1 MTYLHESAGKLVLRI
16 VLGITILLHGIH
28 KLTGG
33 VDWLDG
39 MLANEGLP
47 AFFKYG
53 VYVGE
58 VIAPLLVIAGWYSRI
73 GAWLIAVNML
83 FAFGLAHG
91 GQLFAIDPQSGG
103 LALEKQYMFFFAAIA
118 LGLIGPGRYAFNQK

>member
-1 MTYLHESAGKLVLRI
+1 MTHLHESAGKLILRI
-16 VLGITILLHGIH
+16 VLGVTILLHGIH
-28 KLTGG
+28 KLSGG

-58 VIAPLLVIAGWYSRI
+58 VIAPLLVIAGWYSRV

-83 FAFGLAHG
+83 FAIGLTSG
-91 GQLFAIDPQSGG
+91 SELFSINPKSGG
-103 LALEKQYMFFFAAIA
+103 LAIELEYLLMFTAIA
-118 LGLIGPGRYAFNQK
+118 LGLLGPGRYAFNQK